1 MTIFKEADHAKLSKQ
16 HIFHSSNVYLTQ
28 HRQIENSMDN
38 QKTCY
43 EALNNQT
50 SVSPSMQKRLDRI
63 SALIN
68 EGYTLKRGGG
78 FDIQLHN
85 SAGVRRNTLNPWKSP
100 GGFSWIAFF
109 FPSVVCCQIREWSYF
124 YWIAILS
131 VVSVLL
137 SSIMG
142 SDQVTSGG
150 IILSVVYGCLFPYMR
165 YLAIKE
171 EKKEFLAIASFFLGI
186 VLTIAAIIPAII
198 LAVII

>member
-1 MTIFKEADHAKLSKQ
+1 M
-16 HIFHSSNVYLTQ
+16 
-28 HRQIENSMDN
+28 
-38 QKTCY
+38 
-43 EALNNQT
+43 NNQL
-50 SVSPSMQKRLDRI
+50 SVSPSIQKRLDRI

-68 EGYTLKRGGG
+68 EGYTLKRYGD

-137 SSIMG
+137 SSIIG
-142 SDQVTSGG
+142 NEQVTSRG

-171 EKKEFLAIASFFLGI
+171 EKKEFSAIISFFLGI
-186 VLTIAAIIPAII
+186 VLTIVAVIPAII
-198 LAVII
+198 LTAALGVEQELIPKEI

>member
-1 MTIFKEADHAKLSKQ
+1 
-16 HIFHSSNVYLTQ
+16 
-28 HRQIENSMDN
+28 
-38 QKTCY
+38 
-43 EALNNQT
+43 
-50 SVSPSMQKRLDRI
+50 MQQRLDRI

-68 EGYTLKRGGG
+68 EGYTLKKVGI

-85 SAGVRRNTLNPWKSP
+85 SAGVRRNPLNPWKSP

-131 VVSVLL
+131 LVSVVL

-142 SDQVTSGG
+142 SDQVTTGG
-150 IILSVVYGCLFPYMR
+150 GTFLGFVYGCLFPYMR

-171 EKKEFLAIASFFLGI
+171 EKEEFSVVISFFLGI
-186 VLTIAAIIPAII
+186 ALTIAAVIPAII
-198 LAVII
+198 LSVIIGVE